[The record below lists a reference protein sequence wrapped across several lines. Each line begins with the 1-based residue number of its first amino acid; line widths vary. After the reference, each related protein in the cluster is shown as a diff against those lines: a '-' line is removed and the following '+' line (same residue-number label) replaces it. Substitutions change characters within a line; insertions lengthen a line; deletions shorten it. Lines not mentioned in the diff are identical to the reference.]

1 MSENGV
7 STLLD
12 KLGAVKDAMAVSR
25 AFGESYERDGVT
37 VIPVANVRGGG
48 GGGSG
53 EGTDPSH
60 NGSGSGVG
68 MGFGT
73 MVRPIGVYTVKDGNV
88 TWIPALDMMRVILG
102 GQIVAGIA
110 LLTLRSWLKR
120 H

>member
-1 MSENGV
+1 MNENGAT
-7 STLLD
+7 TLLD
-12 KLGAVKDAMAVSR
+12 KLGAVKDTMAVSR
-25 AFGESYERDGVT
+25 AFGDGYERDGTT

-53 EGTDPSH
+53 EGNDPSH

-68 MGFGT
+68 LGFGAV
-73 MVRPIGVYTVKDGNV
+73 VRPLGVYTVKDGKV
-88 TWIPALDMMRVILG
+88 TWLPAIDVMRIVLG
-102 GQIVAGIA
+102 GQIVAVIA